1 MTADFNQN
9 LIETLPALKAFAVVL
24 TRNREMADDLVQD
37 TALRAIDRWEQ
48 FMPGTSLK
56 AWAFTLMRNIHI
68 DRLRQQR
75 RRPTA
80 ELDETLMDQVA
91 TVAACQE
98 NKLMLQDVLT
108 NVMKLGREQREALML
123 VAAQG
128 LSYEQTAEI
137 CGCPIGTIRSR
148 ISRARRELER
158 SMMGNVPAGEQANVR
173 PVPAR
178 ASDLHA

>member
-1 MTADFNQN
+1 MTADFHQN
-9 LIETLPALKAFAVVL
+9 LIETLPALKAFAIVL

-37 TALRAIDRWEQ
+37 TALRAIDRCDQ

-91 TVAACQE
+91 TVAAGQE
-98 NKLMLQDVLT
+98 HKLMLQDVMD
-108 NVMKLGREQREALML
+108 NVMKLGREQREALLL

-158 SMMGNVPAGEQANVR
+158 NMMAGEAPAESAKTR
-173 PVPAR
+173 PATAR
-178 ASDLHA
+178 DADLHA